1 LQGFYNLQ
9 PESVLDAAEMC
20 GFKVTGEFTQL
31 NSYENRVFDI
41 KLEDADS
48 IIAKFYR
55 PNRWDEVTI
64 LEEHE
69 FLQELKAEGILAVSP
84 LQIQQLISKQQN
96 SVQNNQKSN
105 QKNKVQSNQQN
116 EAGPLN
122 TTLINFQDLWVAFFP
137 KIRARMPQELMANDL
152 KQIGRLMA
160 RVHNIGEQKDFK
172 YRPILDSSYYGGW
185 ETLDFLQTWIA
196 PEVRHRYN
204 EAAEH
209 IISALDQQV
218 DLNEFIRIHGD
229 CHRGNILTN
238 SQEYFLVDFDDV
250 CMGPAVQDVWMLL
263 SGDEESSPEF
273 QQEVKHFL
281 EGYEELRHF
290 PRHQLDWISILRGI
304 RVIGYAGWIARRWT
318 DPSFPKIFPEF
329 NTYRYWAEEV
339 DAISKIARQIK

>member
-1 LQGFYNLQ
+1 MNQKNQLQGFYNLQ

-84 LQIQQLISKQQN
+84 LQIQ
-96 SVQNNQKSN
+96 
-105 QKNKVQSNQQN
+105 
-116 EAGPLN
+116 LN
-122 TTLINFQDLWVAFFP
+122 TTLVNFQDLWVAFFP

-160 RVHNIGEQKDFK
+160 RVHNIGEQKDFE

-185 ETLDFLQTWIA
+185 ETLDFLQSWIA

-204 EAAEH
+204 EAAEL

-263 SGDEESSPEF
+263 SGDEDSSVEF

-339 DAISKIARQIK
+339 DAISKIARQIKF